1 MLDYIFAGGNNW
13 SWTTFL
19 LYYSI
24 SIIVVNLC
32 RAGSQY
38 DRKLSGVGSESI
50 KWTRRGSFYYFL
62 AFLILLVLATIRNN
76 YVGSDTYGYVEDF
89 KNASFDGFSF
99 DLVSLMGF
107 YQEEPGYTL
116 FTSCVRS
123 ISSDYHFLYLCL
135 YFPLS
140 LAYICFIR
148 YFLEKEI
155 NTGFLKLFIVFFVA
169 NMSGMRSAL
178 ALTPLLFSF
187 IALHKR
193 KFFLASFLTLLAV
206 TCHYTML
213 FNFFVIIGCYIFNK
227 FPSLFKVKFLVA
239 IVMIS
244 IVIAVSGSTMLF
256 SIFEET
262 KYSFYTERQSDL
274 TFAGS
279 LFYIAFGVFLF
290 LSLNEKGK
298 SSKLD
303 TLMKVS
309 SLFIL
314 IYPIV
319 FITGAYRIPNY
330 YALPRLI
337 VWGYMTNLFIK
348 RTKLVRIGS
357 LAAEAIVFVYM
368 LYRFYQSS
376 LDGHFMYQI

>member
-1 MLDYIFAGGNNW
+1 MFDYIFAGGNNW
-13 SWTTFL
+13 SWATFF
-19 LYYSI
+19 LYYFI
-24 SIIVVNLC
+24 SIIVVSLC
-32 RAGSQY
+32 RIGSQI
-38 DRKLSGVGSESI
+38 DRKHRRISSDTI
-50 KWTRRGSFYYFL
+50 KWTKGGVLYYFL

-76 YVGSDTYGYVEDF
+76 YVGSDTYGYIEDF
-89 KNASFDGFSF
+89 KSASFDGFSY

-116 FTSCVRS
+116 FTSYVRS
-123 ISSDYHFLYLCL
+123 ISSDYHFLYFCL

-140 LAYICFIR
+140 LAYVCFIR
-148 YFLEKEI
+148 YFLEKDI
-155 NTGFLKLFIVFFVA
+155 NTSFLKLFIVFFVA

-193 KFFLASFLTLLAV
+193 KYFLASFLTLLAV

-213 FNFFVIIGCYIFNK
+213 FNFFVILGCYIFNK
-227 FPSLFKVKFLVA
+227 FPSFYNVKLLIA
-239 IVMIS
+239 IVSIS
-244 IVIAVSGSTMLF
+244 IVIAVSSSTMLF
-256 SIFEET
+256 SLFEET

-279 LFYIAFGVFLF
+279 LVYIAFGIFLF
-290 LSLNEKGK
+290 FTLKTKDK
-298 SSKLD
+298 SSKMD
-303 TLMKVS
+303 TLMKVT
-309 SLFIL
+309 SLFVL

-319 FITGAYRIPNY
+319 FVTGAYRIPNY

-337 VWGYMTNLFIK
+337 VWGFMINLFVK
-348 RTKLVRIGS
+348 RTKLVGIGN
-357 LAAEAIVFVYM
+357 LAAEGLVFIYM